1 MSISSILNKAIFG
14 AEKGL
19 RDARDVSSQLAVATP
34 DPAEAPSGT
43 SGARVE
49 KARDA
54 DLGRIVDEQA

>member
-19 RDARDVSSQLAVATP
+19 RDARDVSSQLAAATP
-34 DPAEAPSGT
+34 DPDESAAP

-49 KARDA
+49 KAQDA

>member
-1 MSISSILNKAIFG
+1 MSITSILNKAIFG

-19 RDARDVSSQLAVATP
+19 RDARDVSGQLAVATP
-34 DPAEAPSGT
+34 DPDESSSG
-43 SGARVE
+43 SGVARVE

>member
-34 DPAEAPSGT
+34 DPDESSTDTPN
-43 SGARVE
+43 ARVE

>member
-1 MSISSILNKAIFG
+1 MDISSVIYKAIHG

-34 DPAEAPSGT
+34 DPDAEDSRDT
-43 SGARVE
+43 RVE

-54 DLGRIVDEQA
+54 ELGRIVDEQA

>member
-1 MSISSILNKAIFG
+1 MDISSVIYKAIHG

-34 DPAEAPSGT
+34 DPDDEDSG
-43 SGARVE
+43 GARVE

-54 DLGRIVDEQA
+54 ELGRIVDEQA